1 MGAPCRKACSA
12 RALSVASI
20 KAVFNKLRSAERR
33 GSRRATPHPAAPKLS
48 FASLRLRILPP
59 QGGKGSF
66 FLWVVALLLALAA
79 PAHAVELTGHLT
91 QGGLVTGRTQPGAK
105 VLLGD
110 RAVLVGKD
118 GLFVFGF
125 GRDQAPHAQLTII
138 QPDGTT
144 EQQTLAIEQRTFDI
158 QRINGMEQAK
168 VTPNPADLARI
179 KADQEKVNAVRTDPT
194 EAEEFL
200 VPFIWPAQ
208 GPISGVYGSQRI
220 LNGEPR
226 APHYGLDIA
235 APEGSPVVAPAP
247 GMVRLVASDFF
258 LTGGTVI
265 IDHGFGVQSVF
276 IHMIAVK
283 AKLGTHV
290 EQGELIGH
298 VGQTGR
304 ATGPHLH
311 WGMNWLDVRLD
322 PAFWVPAGGNLAAQN

>member
-1 MGAPCRKACSA
+1 VLFG
-12 RALSVASI
+12 
-20 KAVFNKLRSAERR
+20 F
-33 GSRRATPHPAAPKLS
+33 
-48 FASLRLRILPP
+48 
-59 QGGKGSF
+59 
-66 FLWVVALLLALAA
+66 VALLLAFTN

-91 QGGLVTGRTQPGAK
+91 QGGLVTGHAQPGAK

-118 GLFVFGF
+118 GLFAFGF
-125 GRDQAPHAQLTII
+125 GRDQGPNAQLTII
-138 QPDGTT
+138 RPDGTA

-158 QRINGMEQAK
+158 QRIDNMEQAK

-179 KADQEKVNAVRTDPT
+179 KSDQEKVNAVRKDPT

-200 VPFIWPAQ
+200 VPFVWPAQ

-247 GMVRLVASDFF
+247 GTVRLVASDFF

>member
-1 MGAPCRKACSA
+1 MSYS
-12 RALSVASI
+12 LSPNLDYPSPLAGD
-20 KAVFNKLRSAERR
+20 
-33 GSRRATPHPAAPKLS
+33 GS
-48 FASLRLRILPP
+48 SL
-59 QGGKGSF
+59 
-66 FLWVVALLLALAA
+66 FLLVALLLAFWCT

-105 VLLGD
+105 VLLGE
-110 RAVLVGKD
+110 RTVMVGED

-138 QPDGTT
+138 QPDGST

-179 KADQEKVNAVRTDPT
+179 KSDQEKINAVRGDALP
-194 EAEEFL
+194 AEDFL

-235 APEGSPVVAPAP
+235 APEGSPVIAPAP
-247 GMVRLVASDFF
+247 GIVRLVASDFF

-276 IHMIAVK
+276 IHMIAVQ
-283 AKLGTHV
+283 AKVGTHV
-290 EQGELIGH
+290 QQGELIGH

-322 PAFWVPAGGNLAAQN
+322 PAFWVPPQQAQN

>member
-1 MGAPCRKACSA
+1 M
-12 RALSVASI
+12 
-20 KAVFNKLRSAERR
+20 
-33 GSRRATPHPAAPKLS
+33 
-48 FASLRLRILPP
+48 RI
-59 QGGKGSF
+59 
-66 FLWVVALLLALAA
+66 LLALVIVLMPLQAA
-79 PAHAVELTGHLT
+79 SAVELTGHLA
-91 QGGLVTGRTQPGAK
+91 QGGLVTGHAQPGAK

-125 GRDQAPHAQLTII
+125 GRDQGPSAQLTII

-144 EQQTLAIEQRTFDI
+144 EQQIIAVEQRTFDI
-158 QRINGMEQAK
+158 QRIDGMEQAK

-179 KADQEKVNAVRTDPT
+179 KSEQEQVNATRKEPT
-194 EAEEFL
+194 PAEDFL
-200 VPFIWPAQ
+200 VPFIWPAK

-235 APEGSPVVAPAP
+235 APEGSPVIAPAP
-247 GMVRLVASDFF
+247 GTVRLVASDFF

-283 AKLGTHV
+283 AKVGTHV
-290 EQGELIGH
+290 QQGELIGH

-322 PAFWVPAGGNLAAQN
+322 PAFWVPPQQAQN

>member
-1 MGAPCRKACSA
+1 MWQ
-12 RALSVASI
+12 
-20 KAVFNKLRSAERR
+20 
-33 GSRRATPHPAAPKLS
+33 
-48 FASLRLRILPP
+48 RLV
-59 QGGKGSF
+59 SS
-66 FLWVVALLLALAA
+66 LLAFFAIA
-79 PAHAVELTGHLT
+79 TPAHAVELTGHLT
-91 QGGLVTGRTQPGAK
+91 QGGFVTGHAAPGAK

-110 RAVLVGKD
+110 RALMVGED

-125 GRDQAPHAQLTII
+125 GRDQAPTAQLTII

-158 QRINGMEQAK
+158 QRIDNMEQAK

-179 KADQEKVNAVRTDPT
+179 KADQEQVNAVRDVAPT
-194 EAEEFL
+194 GARDFL

-235 APEGSPVVAPAP
+235 APEGSPVIAPAP
-247 GMVRLVASDFF
+247 GVVRLVASDFF

-265 IDHGFGVQSVF
+265 IDHGFGVQTSF
-276 IHMIAVK
+276 IHMKALK
-283 AKLGTHV
+283 AKIGTYV
-290 EQGELIGH
+290 KQGEVIGH
-298 VGQTGR
+298 VGKTGR

-311 WGMNWLDVRLD
+311 WGMTWLDVRLD

>member
-1 MGAPCRKACSA
+1 LLWGFL
-12 RALSVASI
+12 ALC
-20 KAVFNKLRSAERR
+20 
-33 GSRRATPHPAAPKLS
+33 
-48 FASLRLRILPP
+48 
-59 QGGKGSF
+59 
-66 FLWVVALLLALAA
+66 LALAI
-79 PAHAVELTGHLT
+79 PAQAIELTGNLT
-91 QGGLVTGRTQPGAK
+91 QGGLVTGRTEPGAK

-125 GRDQAPHAQLTII
+125 GRDQAPTAQLTII
-138 QPDGTT
+138 QPDGAT
-144 EQQTLAIEQRTFDI
+144 EQQTLTIEQRKFDI
-158 QRINGMEQAK
+158 QRIDNMEQSK

-179 KADQEKVNAVRTDPT
+179 KSDQEKVNAVRKDPT
-194 EAEEFL
+194 EAAEFL

-235 APEGSPVVAPAP
+235 APEGSPVIAPAP
-247 GMVRLVASDFF
+247 GTVRLAASDFF

-283 AKLGTHV
+283 AKNGAHV
-290 EQGELIGH
+290 QQGELIGH

-322 PAFWVPAGGNLAAQN
+322 PAFWVPPRQAQN

>member
-1 MGAPCRKACSA
+1 MLLG
-12 RALSVASI
+12 LTT
-20 KAVFNKLRSAERR
+20 F
-33 GSRRATPHPAAPKLS
+33 
-48 FASLRLRILPP
+48 
-59 QGGKGSF
+59 
-66 FLWVVALLLALAA
+66 LLALAT

-91 QGGLVTGRTQPGAK
+91 QGGLVTGHTTPGAK

-110 RAVLVGKD
+110 RAVMVGKD

-125 GRDQAPHAQLTII
+125 GRDQAPHAQLTVI
-138 QPDGTT
+138 QPDGAT
-144 EQQTLAIEQRTFDI
+144 EQQTLTVEQRTFDI
-158 QRINGMEQAK
+158 QRIDNMEQAK

-179 KADQEKVNAVRTDPT
+179 KSDQEKVNAVRDVDPT
-194 EAEEFL
+194 AARDFL
-200 VPFIWPAQ
+200 VPFIWPAK

-247 GMVRLVASDFF
+247 GYVRLVAADFF

-265 IDHGFGVQSVF
+265 IDHGFGVQTSF
-276 IHMIAVK
+276 IHMK
-283 AKLGTHV
+283 ALQAKIGTYV
-290 EQGELIGH
+290 QQGEVIGH

-311 WGMNWLDVRLD
+311 WGMTWLDVRLD
-322 PAFWVPAGGNLAAQN
+322 PQFWVPAGGNLAVQN